1 MQLPREIVVEKPG
14 EFREAFPPRIGRKV
28 ILSQALVPAGQ
39 GRCRD

>member
-1 MQLPREIVVEKPG
+1 VVEKPG
-14 EFREAFPPRIGRKV
+14 EFREARPSLLRKRV